1 MKKLFSILLA
11 LTLLLGTTSAFADLE
26 DFDIVTN
33 AEDNKI
39 IYDTDMG
46 YMSDD
51 SIALFALLKAD
62 EAGWIDLLGV
72 TSVGGNVFAAPATTA
87 ILNQLERLDRGDIP
101 VYEGKDVPIAGFRDL
116 EKEKEVYGGF
126 TYTGAYR
133 KMADYTTDYMN
144 LGGLENEEWG
154 YPETL
159 RAQEDM
165 DAVDFIIESVHKYP
179 GKVTIFAVGAC
190 TNVALAIRKDPTVVE
205 DAAGIVYMGGAID
218 VPGNASVTAE
228 FNWWYDIEAAAMCV
242 SAPWHYQLIVPH
254 DVAPK
259 VLMAKDVVDMY
270 VEKNNT
276 LITELLVEKLG
287 PQYEETPTKTG
298 YCWDPITVGVFLCPD
313 LITESEVRATVVDTT
328 RGYSYGNVATWAVD
342 NGPYNAKPCTI
353 VFDVDRDAFWT
364 LMSDMFGTNF

>member
-1 MKKLFSILLA
+1 MKKLLSLA
-11 LTLLLGTTSAFADLE
+11 LSLVMILGVVPALADLE
-26 DFDIVTN
+26 DFEIVTN
-33 AEDNKI
+33 AEDNKV

-46 YMSDD
+46 YMGDD

-87 ILNQLERLDRGDIP
+87 ILNQLECLDRGDVP
-101 VYEGKDVPIAGFRDL
+101 VYEGKDVPLAGFRDL

-133 KMADYTTDYMN
+133 RMDDYTTDYMN
-144 LGGLENEEWG
+144 LGGLENEDWG
-154 YPETL
+154 YPDTL
-159 RAQEDM
+159 RAQDDM
-165 DAVDFIIESVHKYP
+165 DAVDFIISAIHENP

-190 TNVALAIRKDPTVVE
+190 TNVALAIRKDPSIIQE
-205 DAAGIVYMGGAID
+205 AAGIVYMGGAID

-228 FNWWYDIEAAAMCV
+228 FNWWYDIDAASVCV
-242 SAPWHYQLIVPH
+242 SAPWNYQIIVPH

-259 VLMAKDVVDMY
+259 VLMAKDVYDMY

-276 LITELLVEKLG
+276 LVTELLVEKLT
-287 PQYEETPTKTG
+287 PTYEESPEKTG

-313 LITESEVRATVVDTT
+313 LITESEVRATAVDVN
-328 RGYSYGNVATWAVD
+328 RSYSYGNVATWAVD
-342 NGPYNAKPCTI
+342 NGPYNAQPCTI
-353 VFDVDRDAFWT
+353 VFNVDRDGFWT
-364 LMSDMFGTNF
+364 LMSDMFGTDF